1 MKRILLI
8 VLAALTL
15 HTLSAAEPAA
25 CGRETYPLDGG
36 WHFSFRTENS
46 SDNARIVTLPHTW
59 NTDPRADDRNFLR
72 TEANYVR
79 KIRVPASWQG
89 RRLFVRCHGAETVAD
104 LFVNGRHAGEH
115 RGSRTAFT
123 FEVTDLIRFG
133 ADNTLQ
139 FAVSN
144 AFRNDVLPTSSD
156 FNPYG
161 GLTRGVELIATPRTA
176 VNPCYYGTDGIVV
189 RPRMVAADRVEGELE
204 VHLAAAAGTACR
216 LTAEFFAPDGTH
228 ALSREQRVKADGKP
242 ITVSFALENPRLWS
256 LSDPAL
262 YTVRVSV
269 EEGAARDEVRLE
281 TGFRRVAVTAD
292 GGLTING
299 ERIFVRGLSLAY
311 DRADHA
317 GALTAEDYAAD
328 YALLRETGANALR
341 SPAGPHADALY
352 DLCDREGTLVWIGL
366 PFLRAPFL
374 SDICYYPTERFR
386 ENGRRQLREMIAQ
399 HINRPS
405 VVMWGLFTDLW
416 QRGDD
421 MESYLKEL
429 QRIAAESDPARP
441 TAACSD
447 QDGSINFITD
457 LIVWQQ
463 DVGWERGRTEDVAV
477 WSSLLHRN
485 WSRLRSAVCYGAPGS
500 CSQQSLRPDR
510 PARADRLPESRQ
522 TRFHEEYARHL
533 AQDSLFW
540 GIWIDQLADYGSSR
554 RPYGVNARGLVGLDR
569 CERKDAFYL
578 YKALWNRETPT
589 LYIAE
594 RRLRDRDGGAQSV
607 RIYSSTGKPVV
618 RVNGD
623 TVAVRAYAPCQYRT
637 DSLRVAGPVTVVATA
652 GTLRDSIRFTAGN
665 PLRTAPP
672 RDLPRTGGR

>member
-1 MKRILLI
+1 M
-8 VLAALTL
+8 
-15 HTLSAAEPAA
+15 
-25 CGRETYPLDGG
+25 C
-36 WHFSFRTENS
+36 
-46 SDNARIVTLPHTW
+46 
-59 NTDPRADDRNFLR
+59 
-72 TEANYVR
+72 
-79 KIRVPASWQG
+79 IRDS
-89 RRLFVRCHGAETVAD
+89 
-104 LFVNGRHAGEH
+104 
-115 RGSRTAFT
+115 
-123 FEVTDLIRFG
+123 
-133 ADNTLQ
+133 
-139 FAVSN
+139 
-144 AFRNDVLPTSSD
+144 
-156 FNPYG
+156 YG
-161 GLTRGVELIATPRTA
+161 GLTRGVELIVTPRTA
-176 VNPCYYGTDGIVV
+176 LNPCYYGTDGIVV

-216 LTAEFFAPDGTH
+216 LTAEFFAPDGTP

-262 YTVRVSV
+262 YTVRVCV

-281 TGFRRVAVTAD
+281 TGFRSVAVTAD

-299 ERIFVRGLSLAY
+299 ERVFVRGLSLAY

-485 WSRLRSAVCYGAPGS
+485 WSRLRSAVC
-500 CSQQSLRPDR
+500 
-510 PARADRLPESRQ
+510 
-522 TRFHEEYARHL
+522 
-533 AQDSLFW
+533 
-540 GIWIDQLADYGSSR
+540 
-554 RPYGVNARGLVGLDR
+554 
-569 CERKDAFYL
+569 
-578 YKALWNRETPT
+578 
-589 LYIAE
+589 
-594 RRLRDRDGGAQSV
+594 
-607 RIYSSTGKPVV
+607 
-618 RVNGD
+618 
-623 TVAVRAYAPCQYRT
+623 
-637 DSLRVAGPVTVVATA
+637 
-652 GTLRDSIRFTAGN
+652 
-665 PLRTAPP
+665 
-672 RDLPRTGGR
+672 

>member
-1 MKRILLI
+1 MKRILL
-8 VLAALTL
+8 LAAALL
-15 HTLSAAEPAA
+15 ALSATWAADPSA
-25 CGRETYPLDGG
+25 CGREIYPLDDG

-46 SDNARIVTLPHTW
+46 SDNARMVALPHTW
-59 NTDPRADDRNFLR
+59 NTDARAAEADFLR

-79 KIRVPASWQG
+79 KIRIPSSWQG

-115 RGSRTAFT
+115 RGGRTAFT
-123 FEVTDLIRFG
+123 FEVTALIRFG
-133 ADNTLQ
+133 EENTLH

-144 AFRNDVLPTSSD
+144 AFQNDVLPTSSD

-161 GLTRGVELIATPRTA
+161 GLTRGVELIATPQTA
-176 VNPCYYGTDGIVV
+176 VNPCYWGTDGIIV
-189 RPRMVAADRVEGELE
+189 RPHTVTATRVEGDLE
-204 VHLAAAAGTACR
+204 VHLAAKAGTACR
-216 LTAEFFAPDGTH
+216 VVAELVAPDGTT
-228 ALSREQRVKADGKP
+228 ALTLQHRIKIDGKP
-242 ITVSFALENPRLWS
+242 VTIPFALDSPHLWS
-256 LSDPAL
+256 PDDPAL
-262 YTVRVSV
+262 YTVRVCA
-269 EEGAARDEVRLE
+269 EEGTGCDRVSLT
-281 TGFRRVAVTAD
+281 TGFRSVTVTPE

-299 ERIFVRGLSLAY
+299 ERVQVRGLSLAY
-311 DRADHA
+311 DRADRA

-328 YALLRETGANALR
+328 HALLREAGANALR

-386 ENGRRQLREMIAQ
+386 ENGRQQLHEMIAQ

-405 VVMWGLFTDLW
+405 VVIWGLFTNLW

-421 MESYLKEL
+421 MEDYLNAL
-429 QRIAAESDPARP
+429 QGLAAASDPTRP

-463 DVGWERGRTEDVAV
+463 NVGWERGRTEDVAV

-485 WSRLRSAVCYGAPGS
+485 WSRLRSAVCYGVPGS
-500 CSQQSLRPDR
+500 CSQQSVRTDRRP
-510 PARADRLPESRQ
+510 RADRLPESRQ

-533 AQDSLFW
+533 MRDSLFW

-554 RPYGVNARGLVGLDR
+554 RPYGVNACGLVGLDR
-569 CERKDAFYL
+569 RERKDAFYL
-578 YKALWNRETPT
+578 CKALWNTQSPT
-589 LYIAE
+589 LHIAE
-594 RRLRDRDGGAQSV
+594 RRLHDRDGGLQSI
-607 RIYSSTGKPVV
+607 RIYSSQGKPVV
-618 RVNGD
+618 SVNGD
-623 TVAVRAYAPCQYRT
+623 TVTVRAYAPCQYRA
-637 DSLRVAGPVTVVATA
+637 DSLRITGPVTVVATA
-652 GTLRDSIRFTAGN
+652 QSLRDSIRFTAGSV
-665 PLRTAPP
+665 LRTSPTKAP
-672 RDLPRTGGR
+672 PRTGGR

>member
-1 MKRILLI
+1 
-8 VLAALTL
+8 
-15 HTLSAAEPAA
+15 
-25 CGRETYPLDGG
+25 
-36 WHFSFRTENS
+36 
-46 SDNARIVTLPHTW
+46 
-59 NTDPRADDRNFLR
+59 
-72 TEANYVR
+72 
-79 KIRVPASWQG
+79 
-89 RRLFVRCHGAETVAD
+89 
-104 LFVNGRHAGEH
+104 
-115 RGSRTAFT
+115 
-123 FEVTDLIRFG
+123 
-133 ADNTLQ
+133 
-139 FAVSN
+139 
-144 AFRNDVLPTSSD
+144 
-156 FNPYG
+156 
-161 GLTRGVELIATPRTA
+161 
-176 VNPCYYGTDGIVV
+176 
-189 RPRMVAADRVEGELE
+189 
-204 VHLAAAAGTACR
+204 
-216 LTAEFFAPDGTH
+216 
-228 ALSREQRVKADGKP
+228 
-242 ITVSFALENPRLWS
+242 
-256 LSDPAL
+256 
-262 YTVRVSV
+262 
-269 EEGAARDEVRLE
+269 
-281 TGFRRVAVTAD
+281 
-292 GGLTING
+292 
-299 ERIFVRGLSLAY
+299 
-311 DRADHA
+311 
-317 GALTAEDYAAD
+317 
-328 YALLRETGANALR
+328 
-341 SPAGPHADALY
+341 
-352 DLCDREGTLVWIGL
+352 
-366 PFLRAPFL
+366 
-374 SDICYYPTERFR
+374 
-386 ENGRRQLREMIAQ
+386 
-399 HINRPS
+399 
-405 VVMWGLFTDLW
+405 MWGLFTDLW

-589 LYIAE
+589 LHIAE